1 MKKFLA
7 GILVG
12 VFLTVGGA
20 YGYFEYFY
28 VTPIGDIK
36 GQKDHYDSREVR
48 VKGTVG
54 SRIAIPGLKGFMISD
69 ETGKMPVVTQQDLPD
84 KGETLTIQ
92 GKVSTSVPGL
102 VFIQIGER
110 EELEPANEP

>member
-12 VFLTVGGA
+12 AILTVGGA
-20 YGYFEYFY
+20 YGYFEFLY

-36 GQKDHYDSREVR
+36 GQKEHYDNRQVR

-54 SRIAIPGLKGFMISD
+54 NTIAIPGLKGFMLTD
-69 ETGKMPVVTQQDLPD
+69 ETGKMPVVTKGALPD

-92 GKVSTSVPGL
+92 GKVSTHVPGL
-102 VFIQIGER
+102 VFIQIGEST
-110 EELEPANEP
+110 EP